1 MGVVNQARNWART
14 FRKPHA
20 LVNWASVRSHA
31 LVILAYS
38 LLTLLFTYPLAWH
51 LSSYVVGLE
60 VDAEEYMWSFWWMRK
75 AVLEL
80 HANPYFTNWLYY
92 PRGVSLYF
100 FASNPLHA
108 FLSIPF
114 QLLFGLIAAYNL
126 MALLAF
132 ALSGYT
138 MYLLAHEMTG
148 SRRAAFVAGVLF
160 AFAPT
165 QVFHLEVGQPNLNA
179 VEFLPL
185 FVLCV
190 WRWLRGGGLR
200 WLLGAVIALALC
212 SFADWQFAVYCLLF
226 TGLLLLA
233 ELVRRRREWRRAL
246 VGLGWR
252 TLALQSLY
260 ALTVLPIVIPMY
272 RELGGGDPYML
283 RKRADTIYHAADLL
297 AFLVPNPLHPLW
309 RGWAEPLRQ
318 TLQVPGVLVTVVS
331 LSYVGIALVLV
342 AIWRA
347 WPLARFWLLSGA
359 FFLVLALGPE
369 LLVLGKSTG
378 ILLPYELLWQLPII
392 KVSRTPARY
401 VTMALVCL
409 AVAAAIGV
417 RELMRLAERR
427 AQSAEQ
433 RSAERLHLSSFI
445 LHPSAIWL
453 VSLAAL
459 CFELLPAP
467 LNAHAPYTPP
477 SFYTDGTLQSAGAV
491 LEVPSSSNRGM
502 GYAVLHGR
510 PIVYGELSR
519 DNPGGPLL
527 NYIRNGIWDDDI
539 VEDRSSWGCI
549 YGMYNIT
556 HAVLYPWL
564 DDNPDW
570 RTRLRIVR
578 KRLGAA
584 ALVTK
589 TPQGDL
595 YRLPPVSDDATCVLV
610 GEGFQDVRPF
620 ENGTLYRWGQQ
631 TTTLGLVRRTPGKAR
646 LHFTAHSFA
655 LLRQLEVRQAGQT
668 VATLNING
676 SPQEYMV
683 DLDLP
688 AGQTWLEFHSV
699 QPAVSPKD
707 YGYKETDPIAVGFSQ
722 LWVEGR

>member
-1 MGVVNQARNWART
+1 LRHG
-14 FRKPHA
+14 
-20 LVNWASVRSHA
+20 
-31 LVILAYS
+31 LVILAYGV
-38 LLTLLFTYPLAWH
+38 LAVLFTYPLAWH

-108 FLSIPF
+108 FLSIPL
-114 QLLFGLIAAYNL
+114 QQLFGLIAAYNL

-132 ALSGYT
+132 AFSGYT
-138 MYLLAHEMTG
+138 MYLLARDLTG
-148 SRRAAFVAGVLF
+148 SPAAAFVAGVLF

-179 VEFLPL
+179 VEFMPL
-185 FVLCV
+185 YVWCV
-190 WRWLRGGGLR
+190 WRWVRGGGLR
-200 WLLGAVIALALC
+200 WLLGAAIALALS
-212 SFADWQFAVYCLLF
+212 SFADWQFAVYCQIFL
-226 TGLLLLA
+226 GLLLLA
-233 ELVRRRREWRRAL
+233 ELVARRAEWRRSLLDLA
-246 VGLGWR
+246 R
-252 TLALQSLY
+252 RAFALQALY
-260 ALTVLPIVIPMY
+260 ALAVLPVVIPMY
-272 RELGGGDPYML
+272 GELGGDDPYML
-283 RKRADTIYHAADLL
+283 RKRADTIFHAADLL

-309 RGWAEPLRQ
+309 RAWAEPLRQ
-318 TLQVPGVLVTVVS
+318 TLQVQGILVTVVS
-331 LSYVGIALVLV
+331 LSYVGLLLALV

-359 FFLVLALGPE
+359 LFLVLALGPE

-401 VTMALVCL
+401 VTMAVVCF
-409 AVAAAIGV
+409 AVAAAIGT

-427 AQSAEQ
+427 PQT
-433 RSAERLHLSSFI
+433 
-445 LHPSAIWL
+445 AIGRPPPAVALTWL
-453 VSLAAL
+453 GVLAAL

-467 LNAHAPYTPP
+467 LNAHEPYTPP
-477 SFYTDGTLQSAGAV
+477 AFYTDGTLDSAGGL
-491 LEVPSSSNRGM
+491 LEVPSSGNRGM

-527 NYIRNGIWDDDI
+527 GYIRDGMWVDDI

-564 DDNPDW
+564 DDDDNW
-570 RTRLRIVR
+570 RIRMGIVR
-578 KRLGAA
+578 KRLGEG
-584 ALVTK
+584 ALVAK

-595 YRLPPVSDDATCVLV
+595 YRMPAVSDGATCVLM
-610 GEGFQDVRPF
+610 GEGFQDIRPF
-620 ENGTLYRWGQQ
+620 ENGTLYRWGEQ
-631 TTTLGLVRRTPGKAR
+631 TTTLGMIRRTPGKAR
-646 LHFTAHSFA
+646 IHFTAHSFA
-655 LLRQLEVRQAGQT
+655 LLRQLEVRQGGQA
-668 VATLNING
+668 VATLDVNG
-676 SPQEYMV
+676 TPQEYTV

-688 AGQTWLEFHSV
+688 AGLTWLELHSV
-699 QPAVSPKD
+699 QPATSPRD
-707 YGYKETDPIAVGFSQ
+707 YGYKESEPIAVGLSQ
-722 LWVEGR
+722 VWVE

>member
-1 MGVVNQARNWART
+1 MRT
-14 FRKPHA
+14 HG
-20 LVNWASVRSHA
+20 
-31 LVILAYS
+31 LVIFAYALLAV
-38 LLTLLFTYPLAWH
+38 LFTYPLAWH
-51 LSSYVVGLE
+51 LNSYVVGLE
-60 VDAEEYMWSFWWMRK
+60 VDAEEYLWSFWWMRK

-80 HANPYFTNWLYY
+80 GANPYFTNWLYY

-108 FLSIPF
+108 FLSIPL
-114 QLLFGLIAAYNL
+114 QLMFGLIAAYNL

-132 ALSGYT
+132 AFSGYT
-138 MYLLAHEMTG
+138 MYLLARDVTG
-148 SRRAAFVAGVLF
+148 SRAAAFVAGVLF

-185 FVLCV
+185 YVLCV
-190 WRWLRGGGLR
+190 WRWARGGGLR

-212 SFADWQFAVYCLLF
+212 SFADWQFAVYCQLF
-226 TGLLLLA
+226 LALLLLA
-233 ELVRRRREWRRAL
+233 ELLARRAEWRRAL
-246 VGLGWR
+246 LDLGR
-252 TLALQSLY
+252 RALALQALY
-260 ALTVLPIVIPMY
+260 ALTVLPMVIPMY
-272 RELGGGDPYML
+272 RELGGDDPYML

-309 RGWAEPLRQ
+309 RAWAEPLRQ
-318 TLQVPGVLVTVVS
+318 TLQVQGILVTVVS
-331 LSYVGIALVLV
+331 LSYVGLLLALV

-369 LLVLGKSTG
+369 LLVLGQSTG

-409 AVAAAIGV
+409 AVASAIGA
-417 RELMRLAERR
+417 RELMRLAERKAKSEKRR
-427 AQSAEQ
+427 AKSEERSGTLNEQ
-433 RSAERLHLSSFI
+433 QLADGRRLPPAVVLTW
-445 LHPSAIWL
+445 LAI
-453 VSLAAL
+453 LAAL

-467 LNAHAPYTPP
+467 LGAHAPPTPP
-477 SFYTDGTLQSAGAV
+477 SFYVDGTLQTAGAV
-491 LEVPSSSNRGM
+491 LEVPSSGNRGM
-502 GYAVLHGR
+502 GYAVLHDR

-527 NYIRNGIWDDDI
+527 NYVRDGIWGDDI
-539 VEDRSSWGCI
+539 IEDRSSWGCI

-564 DDNPDW
+564 DDDPDW
-570 RTRLRIVR
+570 RTRMRIIR
-578 KRLGAA
+578 KRLGPA
-584 ALVTK
+584 ALMAD
-589 TPQGDL
+589 TPQGQL
-595 YRLPPVSDDATCVLV
+595 YQLPAVSDGATCVLV
-610 GEGFQDVRPF
+610 GEGFKGIRPF
-620 ENGTLYRWGQQ
+620 ENGTIYRWGEQA
-631 TTTLGLVRRTPGKAR
+631 TTMGLVRRAPGKAR

-655 LLRQLEVRQAGQT
+655 LLRQLEVRHGGQLVT
-668 VATLNING
+668 QLEVNG
-676 SPQEYMV
+676 TPQEYTV

-688 AGQTWLEFHSV
+688 AGLTWLELRSA

-707 YGYKETDPIAVGFSQ
+707 YGYTETEPIAVGYSQ
-722 LWVEGR
+722 VWVEER